1 MAKGDPRRRS
11 RSPDW
16 SSSRRRR
23 VPLRHHRSLT
33 PPPEQ
38 YQHNK
43 RRRPDADDDDRRR
56 QGPRWTYPAADA
68 SPPPPATQ
76 VSLRGF
82 DERVSARELAGHL
95 ESVAGTVWRCR
106 VKTTVTPPGSFPDFH
121 FRPPPPSPLS
131 AAASA
136 VPASPYD
143 DGGADV
149 PAHAFVHFADPRAPG
164 RAAMSDFHL
173 AGCRGGGRT
182 RTRTSSLRCDGAAG
196 NNKPLLFPGSRVEAG
211 DLVSPDTL
219 LAAWRGGADA
229 DDMADFIVDPSDG
242 RCRLLFASDAAFAL
256 PSAAGNGAAVLLRCD
271 VKLEFP
277 VGDVAEALAFQSE
290 DSLLLRLTAAPLVFY
305 RTAGD
310 DVRAPVPFDLID
322 GDGGGGD
329 PWTRTTDVTAGGA
342 IGRCRAYRVS
352 FGTRFWPA
360 MRAALEYMKGEGVAV
375 AVIDGGRRWR
385 GIAVRDEAEFGMPIQ
400 DVFFSVHHADGITF
414 PVLYLVNAL
423 VHNGV
428 VSRHQ
433 LTPEFFGLL
442 RRECDAVNVAA
453 LTKLFGGGK
462 FQVFDLCRRLE
473 DAQDCV
479 ARKPRLLG
487 VLSGSGKVGSEY
499 NAEVRRL
506 VITPTRAYCMPPQ
519 LERSN
524 RVMRHYR
531 HVADR
536 FLRVTFTDE
545 GMRRLN
551 TGAMSLC
558 AAQIVKDVMPELL
571 QQKTTVYRRVE
582 TILTEG
588 FFLCGRKYSFLA
600 FSSNQLRNRSAWF
613 FAEDGNTT
621 AASIREWMGQFPSKN
636 VAKHTARM
644 GLCFTSSFPTVT
656 IQPDEM
662 ELLEDVNRNGY
673 NFSDGIGMITPKL
686 ALEVAKMLPLTD
698 SYVPSAFQ
706 IRFAGFKGVV
716 AVWPEEDEEARWLSL
731 RPSMKKFESAHSVFE
746 VVSWTRLQP
755 AFLNR
760 QIITLLST
768 LGVPDSVFRQMQDAM
783 LHNLD
788 RILTHS
794 DVAYE
799 VVKTCC
805 PEHGSTAGLMLSA
818 GFDPEDEPH
827 LRAMLLAIRSSQ
839 MQGLL
844 EKARIFV
851 PKGRW
856 LMGCLDE
863 FGILEQGQCF
873 IRASTPS
880 LNKRFVQHAGPIF
893 SSANKNAEI
902 IVGTVVM
909 AKNPCLHPGDVRILE
924 AVDVPELHHLVDC
937 LVFPKKGDRPH
948 ANEASGSDLDGDI
961 FFVTWDERLVPPGKK
976 SCPPMDYSP
985 AEAKQLPREVL
996 PHDIIDFYLE
1006 NMVTDNLG
1014 RISNAHVVHADRSE
1028 DGAMDENCI
1037 QLAELAATAVDS
1049 LKTGEIVTM
1058 PAYLR
1063 PTEYPDFMGKEDAIS
1078 YKSTKILGELYRSIK
1093 AAYSCDFVSE
1103 STCSSDDFTYDT
1115 DLEVPGASDFLDDA
1129 WQCKCSYEA
1138 QLNALLDQYGV
1149 ISEAELV
1156 TGETWSLTGNNKK
1169 RQYETKEKLS
1179 YAYFQLHQEFRNIF
1193 ERNGEICVDKNNMAY
1208 EPKASAWYQLTYHPK
1223 WIQWSRAMPPRLSFA
1238 WIAVD
1243 YLSRIKMRCRQEK
1256 VIEGQPIFSKDLAAV
1271 HFG

>member
-1 MAKGDPRRRS
+1 MTKDARRRPRRS
-11 RSPDW
+11 LSPRDD
-16 SSSRRRR
+16 
-23 VPLRHHRSLT
+23 HH
-33 PPPEQ
+33 
-38 YQHNK
+38 QHK
-43 RRRPDADDDDRRR
+43 RRRPDADDDDRWQGRR
-56 QGPRWTYPAADA
+56 HYPAADEV
-68 SPPPPATQ
+68 SLPPATQ

-82 DERVSARELAGHL
+82 DERMSARELFDHL

-106 VKTTVTPPGSFPDFH
+106 VKTSVTPPGSYPDFH
-121 FRPPPPSPLS
+121 LQPPPIIPS
-131 AAASA
+131 AA
-136 VPASPYD
+136 ASPYD
-143 DGGADV
+143 DGV

-164 RAAMSDFHL
+164 RAARSGLHL
-173 AGCRGGGRT
+173 CGSRGIRCRGGA
-182 RTRTSSLRCDGAAG
+182 S
-196 NNKPLLFPGSRVEAG
+196 KPMLFPDSRVEAG
-211 DLVSPDTL
+211 DLVAPDTL
-219 LAAWRGGADA
+219 LAAWRGGADDA
-229 DDMADFIVDPSDG
+229 DDDSVVDFVVDPSAG
-242 RCRLLFASDAAFAL
+242 QCRLLFARDAAFPLPDDAAAPAL
-256 PSAAGNGAAVLLRCD
+256 LLRCD
-271 VKLEFP
+271 IKLEFP
-277 VGDVAEALAFQSE
+277 VGDVAEVLAFQSD
-290 DSLLLRLTAAPLVFY
+290 DSLLLRLSAAPLVFY
-305 RTAGD
+305 RTASDGIRD
-310 DVRAPVPFDLID
+310 GAVAFNLID
-322 GDGGGGD
+322 GDDDD
-329 PWTRTTDVTAGGA
+329 PWVRTTDFTPGGA
-342 IGRCRAYRVS
+342 IGRCWAYRVS

-360 MRAALEYMKGEGVAV
+360 MKAVLAYMKGEGVPV
-375 AVIDGGRRWR
+375 EVLDGRRWR
-385 GIAVRDEAEFGMPIQ
+385 GIAVHDEVEFGMPMRG
-400 DVFFSVHHADGITF
+400 VFFSVHHADGMSF

-423 VHNGV
+423 VHNGI

-453 LTKLFGGGK
+453 LMKLFGGK
-462 FQVFDLCRRLE
+462 FQVFDLSRRLE
-473 DAQDCV
+473 DAHDWV
-479 ARKPRLLG
+479 ARKPRLRRL
-487 VLSGSGKVGSEY
+487 LSSSRKVGSEY

-524 RVMRHYR
+524 RVIRHYR
-531 HVADR
+531 HVEDR

-545 GMRRLN
+545 GMQRLN
-551 TGAMSLC
+551 TSAMNFR

-571 QQKTTVYRRVE
+571 HQKTTIYRRIQ
-582 TILTEG
+582 TILADG
-588 FFLCGRKYSFLA
+588 FYMCGRKYSFLA

-613 FAEDGNTT
+613 FAEDGTTT

-644 GLCFTSSFPTVT
+644 GLCFTSSFPTVL
-656 IQPDEM
+656 IQPDET
-662 ELLEDVNRNGY
+662 ELLEDVNHNGY

-698 SYVPSAFQ
+698 NYVPSAFQ

-716 AVWPEEDEEARWLSL
+716 AVWPREDEEARWLSL

-768 LGVPDSVFRQMQDAM
+768 LGVPDTVFQQMQNAM

-799 VVKTCC
+799 VVKACC

-818 GFDPEDEPH
+818 GFDPADEPH

-851 PKGRW
+851 PEGRW
-856 LMGCLDE
+856 LVGCLDE

-880 LNKRFVQHAGPIF
+880 FNKRLVRHAGSIF

-924 AVDVPELHHLVDC
+924 AVDVPELHYLVDC
-937 LVFPKKGDRPH
+937 LVFPRRGDRPH

-961 FFVTWDERLVPPGKK
+961 FFVTWDERLIPPGKK

-985 AEAKQLPREVL
+985 AEVKQLPHEVL
-996 PHDIIDFYLE
+996 SHDIIDFYLE

-1014 RISNAHVVHADRSE
+1014 RISNAHVVRADRSE
-1028 DGAMDENCI
+1028 DGAMDGKCI
-1037 QLAELAATAVDS
+1037 QLAELAANAVDS

-1058 PAYLR
+1058 PIDLR

-1103 STCSSDDFTYDT
+1103 STCSSYDFTYDT
-1115 DLEVPGASDFLDDA
+1115 DLEVPGASYFLDDA

-1138 QLNALLDQYGV
+1138 HLNALLNQYGV
-1149 ISEAELV
+1149 LNEAELV
-1156 TGETWSLTGNNKK
+1156 TGEAWSLTGNNKK

-1179 YAYFQLHQEFRNIF
+1179 YAYFQLHQEFRSIF
-1193 ERNGEICVDKNNMAY
+1193 ESNGEISVDKNNMAY
-1208 EPKASAWYQLTYHPK
+1208 EPKASAWYQVTYHPK
-1223 WIQWSRAMPPRLSFA
+1223 WIQRSRLPPRLSFA

-1243 YLSRIKMRCRQEK
+1243 YLSRIKMRCREEK
-1256 VIEGQPIFSKDLAAV
+1256 VKEDYPIFSKGVARTAV

>member
-1 MAKGDPRRRS
+1 MTKDARRRPRRS
-11 RSPDW
+11 LSPRDD
-16 SSSRRRR
+16 
-23 VPLRHHRSLT
+23 HH
-33 PPPEQ
+33 
-38 YQHNK
+38 HK
-43 RRRPDADDDDRRR
+43 RRRPDADDDDRR
-56 QGPRWTYPAADA
+56 QGRRRYHDADEVSRPREPPAAA
-68 SPPPPATQ
+68 ATQ

-82 DERVSARELAGHL
+82 DERMSARELADHL

-106 VKTTVTPPGSFPDFH
+106 VKTSVTPPGSYPDFH
-121 FRPPPPSPLS
+121 LRPPPSIPST
-131 AAASA
+131 A
-136 VPASPYD
+136 ASPYD
-143 DGGADV
+143 DGV

-164 RAAMSDFHL
+164 RAARSGLHL
-173 AGCRGGGRT
+173 CGSHGGAG
-182 RTRTSSLRCDGAAG
+182 
-196 NNKPLLFPGSRVEAG
+196 KPILFPGSRVEAG
-211 DLVSPDTL
+211 DLVAPDTL
-219 LAAWRGGADA
+219 LAAWRAGADDA
-229 DDMADFIVDPSDG
+229 DPATVDFIVDPSAG
-242 RCRLLFASDAAFAL
+242 RCHLLFTRDAAFPLPDAADVVPAL
-256 PSAAGNGAAVLLRCD
+256 LLRCD

-277 VGDVAEALAFQSE
+277 VGDVAKALAFQSD
-290 DSLLLRLTAAPLVFY
+290 DSLLLRLSAAPLVFY
-305 RTAGD
+305 RTSGD
-310 DVRAPVPFDLID
+310 DVRDGTVAFDLID
-322 GDGGGGD
+322 GDGDD
-329 PWTRTTDVTAGGA
+329 PWVRTTDITPGGA
-342 IGRCRAYRVS
+342 IGRCWAYKVS
-352 FGTRFWPA
+352 FRTRFWPA
-360 MRAALEYMKGEGVAV
+360 MRATLEYMKGEGVLV
-375 AVIDGGRRWR
+375 DVLDGSRWP
-385 GIAVRDEAEFGMPIQ
+385 GITVRDELEFGMPMR
-400 DVFFSVHHADGITF
+400 DVFFSVHHADGISF
-414 PVLYLVNAL
+414 PVLYLVNVL
-423 VHNGV
+423 VHNGI

-433 LTPEFFGLL
+433 LTLEFFGLL

-453 LTKLFGGGK
+453 LMKLFGGK

-473 DAQDCV
+473 DAQDWV
-479 ARKPRLLG
+479 ARKPRLLRL
-487 VLSGSGKVGSEY
+487 LSSSRKVGAEY

-524 RVMRHYR
+524 RVIRHYH

-536 FLRVTFTDE
+536 FLRVNFTDE
-545 GMRRLN
+545 GMQRLN
-551 TGAMSLC
+551 TSAMNFR

-571 QQKTTVYRRVE
+571 QQKTTIYKRIQ
-582 TILTEG
+582 TILAYG
-588 FFLCGRKYSFLA
+588 FYMCGRKYSFLA
-600 FSSNQLRNRSAWF
+600 FSSNQLKNRSAWF
-613 FAEDGNTT
+613 FAENENTT

-644 GLCFTSSFPTVT
+644 GLCFTSSFPTVM

-662 ELLEDVNRNGY
+662 EFLDDVEHNGY

-698 SYVPSAFQ
+698 NYVPSAFQ

-716 AVWPEEDEEARWLSL
+716 AVWPGEDEEARWLSL

-768 LGVPDSVFRQMQDAM
+768 LGVPDTVFWQMQDAM
-783 LHNLD
+783 LHNLNK
-788 RILTHS
+788 ILTHS

-805 PEHGSTAGLMLSA
+805 PEHGSTAELMLSA
-818 GFDPEDEPH
+818 GFNPADEPH
-827 LRAMLLAIRSSQ
+827 LRAMLLAIWSSQ

-856 LMGCLDE
+856 LVGCLDE

-880 LNKRFVQHAGPIF
+880 FNKRFVRHAGSIF
-893 SSANKNAEI
+893 SSANKNAKI
-902 IVGTVVM
+902 IVGTVVI
-909 AKNPCLHPGDVRILE
+909 AKNPCLHPGDVRIFE

-937 LVFPKKGDRPH
+937 LVFPKKGERPH

-961 FFVTWDERLVPPGKK
+961 FFVTWDERLIPPRKK

-985 AEAKQLPREVL
+985 AEVKQLPREVFS
-996 PHDIIDFYLE
+996 HDIIDFYLE

-1028 DGAMDENCI
+1028 DGAMDEKCI
-1037 QLAELAATAVDS
+1037 QLAELAANAVDS

-1058 PAYLR
+1058 PNYLR
-1063 PTEYPDFMGKEDAIS
+1063 PTEYPDFMGKEDDIS

-1103 STCSSDDFTYDT
+1103 STCSSYDFTYDT

-1129 WQCKCSYEA
+1129 WQCRCSYEA
-1138 QLNALLDQYGV
+1138 HLNALLNQYGV
-1149 ISEAELV
+1149 LSEAELV
-1156 TGETWSLTGNNKK
+1156 TGEAWSLTGNNKK

-1179 YAYFQLHQEFRNIF
+1179 YAYFQLHQEFRSIF
-1193 ERNGEICVDKNNMAY
+1193 ESNGEISVDKNNMAY
-1208 EPKASAWYQLTYHPK
+1208 EPKASAWYQVTYHPK
-1223 WIQWSRAMPPRLSFA
+1223 WIQRSRGMPPRLSFA

-1243 YLSRIKMRCRQEK
+1243 YLSRIKMRCREEK
-1256 VIEGQPIFSKDLAAV
+1256 IKEGPPIFSKDVARSEL
-1271 HFG
+1271 HFGCSADARKLHA

>member
-1 MAKGDPRRRS
+1 MMTMGGGRRRS
-11 RSPDW
+11 RSPDSS
-16 SSSRRRR
+16 SSSRRPR
-23 VPLRHHRSLT
+23 VPLRRRSLS
-33 PPPEQ
+33 PPDQHQ
-38 YQHNK
+38 YK
-43 RRRPDADDDDRRR
+43 RRRLDANYDDHRPWQGRRR
-56 QGPRWTYPAADA
+56 PCYPAAADA
-68 SPPPPATQ
+68 SSPAAAATQ

-82 DERVSARELAGHL
+82 DERMSARELADHL

-106 VKTTVTPPGSFPDFH
+106 VKTSVTPPGSYPDFH
-121 FRPPPPSPLS
+121 LRLRPPSILP

-136 VPASPYD
+136 SPPYD
-143 DGGADV
+143 DGNV

-164 RAAMSDFHL
+164 RAARSGFHL
-173 AGCRGGGRT
+173 CGSRGGGRT
-182 RTRTSSLRCDGAAG
+182 AAASSLRAAG
-196 NNKPLLFPGSRVEAG
+196 NKPMLFPDSRVEAG

-219 LAAWRGGADA
+219 LAAWRAGSDA
-229 DDMADFIVDPSDG
+229 DDDPAAIDFVVDPAAG
-242 RCRLLFASDAAFAL
+242 RCRLLFARDAAFV
-256 PSAAGNGAAVLLRCD
+256 PRAGGAATLLRCD
-271 VKLEFP
+271 VKLEFA
-277 VGDVAEALAFQSE
+277 VSDVAEALAFQSD

-305 RTAGD
+305 RTSGD
-310 DVRAPVPFDLID
+310 DVHDTVPFDLID
-322 GDGGGGD
+322 SDDD
-329 PWTRTTDVTAGGA
+329 PWARTTDVTPGGA
-342 IGRCRAYRVS
+342 IGRCWAYKVS
-352 FGTRFWPA
+352 FATRFWPA
-360 MRAALEYMKGEGVAV
+360 MRAALEHMKGEGVPV
-375 AVIDGGRRWR
+375 ELLDGGRWQA
-385 GIAVRDEAEFGMPIQ
+385 GIAVRDEVEFGVPMR
-400 DVFFSVHHADGITF
+400 DVFFCVHHADGISF

-428 VSRHQ
+428 MSRHQ

-453 LTKLFGGGK
+453 LTKLFGGK

-473 DAQDCV
+473 DAQDWV
-479 ARKPRLLG
+479 AKKPRLLR
-487 VLSGSGKVGSEY
+487 LLTRRKVGSEY
-499 NAEVRRL
+499 NAEVWRL

-524 RVMRHYR
+524 RVIRHYR

-536 FLRVTFTDE
+536 FLRVTFMDE
-545 GMRRLN
+545 GMQRLN
-551 TGAMSLC
+551 TSAMNFW

-571 QQKTTVYRRVE
+571 QQKTTIYRRVQ
-582 TILTEG
+582 TILTDG
-588 FFLCGRKYSFLA
+588 FYMCGRKYSFLA

-662 ELLEDVNRNGY
+662 EFLEDVNYNGY

-716 AVWPEEDEEARWLSL
+716 AVWPGEDEEARWLSL
-731 RPSMKKFESAHSVFE
+731 RPSMKKFDSAHSVFE
-746 VVSWTRLQP
+746 VVSWTKLQP

-768 LGVPDSVFRQMQDAM
+768 LGVPDSVFRQMQNAM

-805 PEHGSTAGLMLSA
+805 PERGSTAGLMLSA

-844 EKARIFV
+844 EKQWIFV

-856 LMGCLDE
+856 LVGCLDE

-880 LNKRFVQHAGPIF
+880 LHKRFVRHAGSIF
-893 SSANKNAEI
+893 SSASKNAEI
-902 IVGTVVM
+902 IVGTIVM

-924 AVDVPELHHLVDC
+924 AVDIPELHHLVDC
-937 LVFPKKGDRPH
+937 LVFPKKGERPH
-948 ANEASGSDLDGDI
+948 SNEASGSDLDGDI
-961 FFVTWDERLVPPGKK
+961 FFVTWDERLVPPGQK
-976 SCPPMDYSP
+976 SRPPMDYSP
-985 AEAKQLPREVL
+985 AEEKQLPREVL
-996 PHDIIDFYLE
+996 PHDIVDFYLE

-1028 DGAMDENCI
+1028 DGAMNENCI
-1037 QLAELAATAVDS
+1037 KLAELAATAVDS

-1138 QLNALLDQYGV
+1138 QLNALLSQYGV
-1149 ISEAELV
+1149 RSEAELV
-1156 TGETWSLTGNNKK
+1156 TGEAWSLTGNNKK

-1179 YAYFQLHQEFRNIF
+1179 YAYFQLHQEFRSIF
-1193 ERNGEICVDKNNMAY
+1193 ESSGEIYVDKNNMVY
-1208 EPKASAWYQLTYHPK
+1208 EPKASAWYQVTYHPK
-1223 WIQWSRAMPPRLSFA
+1223 WIQRSMEMPPRLSFA

-1243 YLSRIKMRCRQEK
+1243 YLSRIKMRCRQQK
-1256 VIEGQPIFSKDLAAV
+1256 VREGQPIFSKDLASTTV
-1271 HFG
+1271 HFR